1 MGFYFG
7 ETILRARAQYRAAA
21 ADGQDPAAAGEWQQ
35 ADFTAAELNEH
46 SNSAA
51 APFTL
56 SAMQRDPERLRETL
70 RAALRHRS
78 GAVADVRKMTVEVM
92 CTSTLDH
99 PFSTAPHWLPV
110 PNGHDCYP

>member
-35 ADFTAAELNEH
+35 ADFTAAELTEH

-51 APFTL
+51 APYTL
-56 SAMQRDPERLRETL
+56 SAGCSGTLSGCGRPSERHCTTG
-70 RAALRHRS
+70 AARWP
-78 GAVADVRKMTVEVM
+78 
-92 CTSTLDH
+92 TSER
-99 PFSTAPHWLPV
+99 
-110 PNGHDCYP
+110 